1 MNRWRVPYL
10 AALVPILLAISL
22 HLYEH
27 VALSDNGFSPGFF
40 LWSLLPYA
48 VCIFGLALS
57 WNPLSLAF
65 AASVALAFDLLA
77 HYSVFIHPTSS
88 TAPLILLFMPIY
100 NAVLWI
106 PAAMLLAHL
115 ARRWLAGSARAP

>member
-1 MNRWRVPYL
+1 MRGAYL
-10 AALVPILLAISL
+10 PALAPILLAVGL

-27 VALSDNGFSPGFF
+27 AALSDNGFSPGFF

-48 VCIFGLALS
+48 VCVAGLAMR
-57 WNPLSLAF
+57 WNPMSLAF

-77 HYSVFIHPTSS
+77 HYSAFIHPTSS

-100 NAVLWI
+100 DAVLWI

-115 ARRWLAGSARAP
+115 ARRLLA

>member
-1 MNRWRVPYL
+1 VSRIRGAY
-10 AALVPILLAISL
+10 LLALAPIVLAVGL

-48 VCIFGLALS
+48 ACIAGLAAG

-77 HYSVFIHPTSS
+77 HDGVFIHPTSS
-88 TAPLILLFMPIY
+88 TAPLILLFMPIC

-106 PAAMLLAHL
+106 PATLLLAHM
-115 ARRWLAGSARAP
+115 ARRWLGKYAR